1 MTRLTRPQR
10 GILLAFLL
18 LAVNGLLRSAA
29 FNEPIEEEKVPNV
42 DNGTIAVTCSEEN
55 PASLYVPVGELEAL
69 RRDAAL
75 WRGHAWRAEVHLV
88 MGYIRKHTGSAKAA
102 HYLTFSRWVEDN
114 ANNVNGYEHLARAFV
129 HIARKPSREQPD
141 GLGIPLWVAVVIAER
156 ESGFDNLAVGQQ
168 GEKTLMQI
176 LPLPGRY
183 HLIQDGLSD
192 PALAIQGAMQNFFM
206 PGYVS
211 AGVRGGLKRYNASDK
226 YVNEVMALGE
236 KMVAECKLWAV
247 GLDENI

>member
-1 MTRLTRPQR
+1 VRHLTRPQR
-10 GILLAFLL
+10 IVLLAFLV
-18 LAVNGLLRSAA
+18 LAVNGLLRSPA

-102 HYLTFSRWVEDN
+102 HYLTLSRWVEDN

-129 HIARKPSREQPD
+129 RTDRELQ
-141 GLGIPLWVAVVIAER
+141 LPLWVAVAIAER

-211 AGVRGGLKRYNASDK
+211 AGVRGGLKHYNASDK
-226 YVNEVMALGE
+226 YVNEVMARGDR
-236 KMVAECKLWAV
+236 MTAECSLWAV
-247 GLDENI
+247 APE

>member
-1 MTRLTRPQR
+1 MTSLTRPQR

-18 LAVNGLLRSAA
+18 LAVNGLLRSPA
-29 FNEPIEEEKVPNV
+29 FNEPIEEEKMPNV
-42 DNGTIAVTCSEEN
+42 DNGTIAVTCSEQN
-55 PASLYVPVGELEAL
+55 PARLYVPVGELEAL

-75 WRGHAWRAEVHLV
+75 WRGHAWLAEVHLV
-88 MGYIRKHTGSAKAA
+88 MGYIHKHTGSAKAA

-114 ANNVNGYEHLARAFV
+114 ADNVNGYEHLARAFV
-129 HIARKPSREQPD
+129 RTDRELQ
-141 GLGIPLWVAVVIAER
+141 LPLWVAVAIAER

-183 HLIQDGLSD
+183 HLIQDGLRD

-226 YVNEVMALGE
+226 YVNEVMPLGE
-236 KMVAECKLWAV
+236 KMVSECGLWGKVPQPKEAP
-247 GLDENI
+247 E

>member
-1 MTRLTRPQR
+1 MTHLTRPQR
-10 GILLAFLL
+10 GILLAFLA
-18 LAVNGLLRSAA
+18 LAVNGLLRSPA
-29 FNEPIEEEKVPNV
+29 FNEPIEEEKMPNV
-42 DNGTIAVTCSEEN
+42 DNGAIAVTCSEEN
-55 PASLYVPVGELEAL
+55 SASLYVPVGELEAL

-114 ANNVNGYEHLARAFV
+114 ADNVNGYEHLARAFV
-129 HIARKPSREQPD
+129 RTDRELQ
-141 GLGIPLWVAVVIAER
+141 LPLWVAVAIAEK

-226 YVNEVMALGE
+226 YVNEVMPLGK
-236 KMVAECKLWAV
+236 KMVAECGLWGKAPQPK
-247 GLDENI
+247 EAPE

>member
-1 MTRLTRPQR
+1 MRHLTRPQR
-10 GILLAFLL
+10 IVLLAFLVF
-18 LAVNGLLRSAA
+18 AVNGLLRSLA
-29 FNEPIEEEKVPNV
+29 FNKSIKEEKMPNV

-55 PASLYVPVGELEAL
+55 SASLYVPVGELEAL

-75 WRGHAWRAEVHLV
+75 WRGHGWRAEVHLV

-102 HYLTFSRWVEDN
+102 HYLTFLHWVEDN
-114 ANNVNGYEHLARAFV
+114 ADNVNGYEHLARAFV
-129 HIARKPSREQPD
+129 RTDRELQ
-141 GLGIPLWVAVVIAER
+141 LPLWVAVAIAEK

-183 HLIQDGLSD
+183 HLIQDGLRD
-192 PALAIQGAMQNFFM
+192 PALAIQGAMRNFFM

-226 YVNEVMALGE
+226 YVNEVMARGDR
-236 KMVAECKLWAV
+236 MTAECSLWAV
-247 GLDENI
+247 APE